1 MRREEEKKIKV
12 TKRQIP
18 RKKFHVGWRRK
29 KQLSSA
35 TWNDSFSCQRE
46 VEATAATA
54 AAAATAA
61 PSSFTCVTPKIN
73 VCLVA
78 GVFFSSSFSSP
89 SLLDAGA
96 YHHNHQVCLGGNG
109 SVKLI
114 NSYSLS
120 KANEMRAGIR
130 GRPRL
135 YR

>member
-1 MRREEEKKIKV
+1 M
-12 TKRQIP
+12 
-18 RKKFHVGWRRK
+18 
-29 KQLSSA
+29 A
-35 TWNDSFSCQRE
+35 
-46 VEATAATA
+46 
-54 AAAATAA
+54 AA

-78 GVFFSSSFSSP
+78 VGVFFPLSYLPS
-89 SLLDAGA
+89 SLLDSGA
-96 YHHNHQVCLGGNG
+96 YRHDHQVCLGGNG

-114 NSYSLS
+114 NSYGLS